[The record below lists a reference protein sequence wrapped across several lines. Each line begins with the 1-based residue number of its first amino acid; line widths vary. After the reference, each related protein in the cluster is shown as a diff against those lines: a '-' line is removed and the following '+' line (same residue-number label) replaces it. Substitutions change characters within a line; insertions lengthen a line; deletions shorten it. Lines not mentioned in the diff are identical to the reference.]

1 MLIYLD
7 MCCLKRPFDDQSQ
20 PRIRLE
26 SEAVLALLAAESNE
40 VRFVRSPA
48 LQLEN
53 TLNPLPLR
61 AARVARWLGHPA
73 PVADPASLEIRT
85 RDIMRLGVN
94 GFDALHL
101 ASAEAASADVFAT
114 CDDRLL
120 GTAQRATQALRVRA
134 LGILD
139 LAAEILT

>member
-1 MLIYLD
+1 
-7 MCCLKRPFDDQSQ
+7 
-20 PRIRLE
+20 
-26 SEAVLALLAAESNE
+26 
-40 VRFVRSPA
+40 
-48 LQLEN
+48 
-53 TLNPLPLR
+53 
-61 AARVARWLGHPA
+61 
-73 PVADPASLEIRT
+73 
-85 RDIMRLGVN
+85 MRLGVN

-120 GTAQRATQALRVRA
+120 GTAQRAAQALRVRA